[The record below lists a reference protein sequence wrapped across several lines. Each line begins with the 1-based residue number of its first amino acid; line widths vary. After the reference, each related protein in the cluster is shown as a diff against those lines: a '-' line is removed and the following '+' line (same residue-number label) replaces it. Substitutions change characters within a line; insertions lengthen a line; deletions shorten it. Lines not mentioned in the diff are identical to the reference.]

1 MPLHTFP
8 GCMRIIQKKDGTCVG
23 DIKLVTA
30 DDKNIGSSCVT
41 TDDANHIYFIDSFQ
55 NKLCRMDL

>member
-1 MPLHTFP
+1 
-8 GCMRIIQKKDGTCVG
+8 MRIFQKKDGTYVG
-23 DIKLVTA
+23 DIELVTT

-41 TDDANHIYFIDSFQ
+41 TDDVNHIYFIDSFQ